1 MEERLS
7 KNLTVGDLGG
17 SECVRE
23 REVYPHGKDGVSEP
37 GAYDISMADVEWIHW
52 WSSDLT
58 MDVEYCIWASS
69 SEYVLGILSQVPRSA
84 N

>member
-37 GAYDISMADVEWIHW
+37 GAYDISMADVE
-52 WSSDLT
+52 
-58 MDVEYCIWASS
+58 
-69 SEYVLGILSQVPRSA
+69 
-84 N
+84 

>member
-23 REVYPHGKDGVSEP
+23 REREVYPHGKDGVSEP
-37 GAYDISMADVEWIHW
+37 GAYDIPMADVE
-52 WSSDLT
+52 
-58 MDVEYCIWASS
+58 
-69 SEYVLGILSQVPRSA
+69 
-84 N
+84 